1 MTIGFIGGT
10 GPEGLGLAMR
20 LALAGHSVRIGS
32 RDADRAAAAAAK
44 VTDALQT
51 AGHNAPSQERTATG
65 LANLDAAVQSDIV
78 VIVVPYSAHAIT
90 LPTLRD
96 AVTGKIVIDVA
107 VPLTF
112 ADGYPDVVPVPEGSV
127 TEQAQALLPD
137 ARVVGAFHNFSA
149 RKLQD
154 LATPMTGDVLITG
167 DDLDA
172 KQTVID
178 LANSIAD
185 LRGVDAGPLALSKC
199 VEDITALLLGI
210 NRRHKTHAA
219 IQIVGL

>member
-20 LALAGHSVRIGS
+20 TALAGNAVCIGS
-32 RDADRAAAAAAK
+32 RDAARATAAADK
-44 VTDALQT
+44 VTDALK
-51 AGHNAPSQERTATG
+51 AVGRDVTATG
-65 LANLDAAVQSDIV
+65 RTNLDAATQSDIV
-78 VIVVPYSAHAIT
+78 VIVVPYRAHAIT

-96 AVTGKIVIDVA
+96 ATAGKIVIDVA

-112 ADGYPDVVPVPEGSV
+112 ADGYPDVDPVPEGSA

-137 ARVVGAFHNFSA
+137 ARVIGAFHNFSA

-154 LATPMTGDVLITG
+154 LDNPMTGDVLVTG
-167 DDLDA
+167 DDLEA
-172 KQTVID
+172 KQTAID
-178 LANSIAD
+178 LANSIND

-210 NRRHKTHAA
+210 NRRNKTHAA
-219 IQIVGL
+219 IRIVGL

>member
-1 MTIGFIGGT
+1 VTIGFIGGT

-20 LALAGHSVRIGS
+20 TALAGHAVCVGS
-32 RDADRAAAAAAK
+32 RDAARAAAAAMK
-44 VTDALQT
+44 VADALT
-51 AGHNAPSQERTATG
+51 ALGHECTATG
-65 LANLDAAVQSDIV
+65 LTNLDAAAQSDIV
-78 VIVVPYSAHAIT
+78 VIVVPYSAHAVT

-96 AVTGKIVIDVA
+96 ATAGKIVIDVA

-112 ADGYPDVVPVPEGSV
+112 ADGYPNVDPVPEGSA

-137 ARVVGAFHNFSA
+137 ARVVGAFHNLSA
-149 RKLQD
+149 RKLQNLD
-154 LATPMTGDVLITG
+154 TSMTGDVLITG

-178 LANSIAD
+178 LANSVHD

-210 NRRHKTHAA
+210 NQRNKANTA